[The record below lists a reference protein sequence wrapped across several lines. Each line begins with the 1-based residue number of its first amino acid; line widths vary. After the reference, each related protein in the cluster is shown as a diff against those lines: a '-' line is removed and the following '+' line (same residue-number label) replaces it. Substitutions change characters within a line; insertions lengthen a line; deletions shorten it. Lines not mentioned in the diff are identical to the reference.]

1 MMRRIGQR
9 FRRLAVGR
17 GAARRPRLFAAATA
31 FRVGFVAVRV
41 IERVVAIPAFAVRI
55 VLFDVRVLAVLPF
68 AVPLAFDG
76 AALPAVTFFV
86 SREAGRLRTRGES
99 APVVS
104 LSDDFSVPR
113 AVPPAGASR
122 TLVWR
127 FTGCH
132 VCGDPITFCLRNS
145 RAASSWVRRP
155 RCVYIPGFT
164 LFCLLIC
171 GT

>member
-1 MMRRIGQR
+1 MTRRIGQR
-9 FRRLAVGR
+9 FRCVAVGR
-17 GAARRPRLFAAATA
+17 GAARRPRLFAAEA
-31 FRVGFVAVRV
+31 FRVGFVVVRV
-41 IERVVAIPAFAVRI
+41 VERVVAIPAFAVRV

-76 AALPAVTFFV
+76 AALPAVMFFV
-86 SREAGRLRTRGES
+86 TREAGRLRTRGES

-104 LSDDFSVPR
+104 LSDDFSVP
-113 AVPPAGASR
+113 PAGASR
-122 TLVWR
+122 TPVWR

-132 VCGDPITFCLRNS
+132 VCGDPIRLCLRNS